1 MRIANINDIDWLIA
15 ASYAFVEECRLP
27 AGNLGISE
35 RIHKEFANAATT
47 YHIWDDRGPAALVRV
62 LRRPGQLGRITSV
75 YTPPAQR
82 QRGYAGAL
90 VASAAGMLVA
100 EGFDVFLFTDL
111 ANPTSNSLYQRIG
124 FQRLEDF
131 AYLKLLA

>member
-1 MRIANINDIDWLIA
+1 MIKQRLATQPSLYWLW
-15 ASYAFVEECRLP
+15 ED
-27 AGNLGISE
+27 N
-35 RIHKEFANAATT
+35 
-47 YHIWDDRGPAALVRV
+47 GPAAL
-62 LRRPGQLGRITSV
+62 LRTSRLAGGISRIGAV